1 MCDLC
6 CVVFVHLYCIA
17 QNIGGRNHRENF
29 EGVVMSCKISQILCY
44 TLCVCVC
51 GCVRTCVCV
60 CVPVVMWYLSL
71 HVDVCE
77 LNSFSLD
84 IVSNR

>member
-1 MCDLC
+1 
-6 CVVFVHLYCIA
+6 
-17 QNIGGRNHRENF
+17 
-29 EGVVMSCKISQILCY
+29 MSCKISQILCY

-51 GCVRTCVCV
+51 VCVRACVCVYVCACARAHV

-71 HVDVCE
+71 HVHVCE
-77 LNSFSLD
+77 SNSFSLD